1 MTTQKK
7 TRAAGLRIDNAKVKV
22 KRLISNMDGPA
33 ALPRKNGELVF
44 ESPWESKTF
53 GMALALHEKGL
64 YDWDE
69 FRKVLIDEIKEW
81 EFRSTENGEK
91 WSYYER
97 WLSTL
102 EDILVMKEIF
112 SRKDLEQRTREFE
125 EGVRDDHHRQDLRRP
140 SQELLPLN

>member
-1 MTTQKK
+1 MRTRKKK
-7 TRAAGLRIDNAKVKV
+7 TRLAELHRDKAKV

-53 GMALALHEKGL
+53 GMAVALHEQGL
-64 YDWDE
+64 YDWGE

-81 EFRSTENGEK
+81 ESRSTENSKK

-97 WLSTL
+97 WLSSL
-102 EDILVMKEIF
+102 EEILVKKGIF
-112 SRKDLEQRTREFE
+112 SRKELDRRTQEFE
-125 EGVRDDHHRQDLRRP
+125 KGLRDDDNHHH
-140 SQELLPLN
+140 